1 MHDTNLGNRH
11 FDTLIIGAGSM
22 GMAAGYYLSRLGNKV
37 LMLDASDPPHD
48 QGAHHGGTRLIR
60 HAYGEGAAY
69 VPLALRAQR
78 LWEDLEQQ
86 KQRNPQT
93 ALFMR
98 TGVVN
103 IGSPDDPFLREVQ
116 SSAARHGIPLETLDA
131 TQASKRWPAWRLRA
145 DQIANFEPGAGVL
158 YCERAIAAYRELATT
173 LGATLCTNTRVV
185 RIECHGRE
193 SVTVWTGKNEKFT
206 ARDLI
211 VCAGKSTRPLLAPLG
226 LDVPV
231 TRVRKT
237 FAWFEA
243 APGLFAPER
252 FPGFFVASEVGGYY
266 GFPDLDGSGLKLGRH
281 DMGEPVSVDAP
292 LAPFGA
298 EPGDLGDLQAF
309 LQRYLPGAGKL
320 RVGRA
325 CEYDMTPD
333 THFIIDRVPA
343 CPNVHIA
350 TGFSGHGFKFASAIG
365 EALAER
371 ITQGESHM
379 DLSLFARK
387 RFV

>member
-1 MHDTNLGNRH
+1 MHTPNHSNRT
-11 FDTLIIGAGSM
+11 FDTLIVGAGSM

-37 LMLDASDPPHD
+37 LLIDAGDPPHD

-69 VPLALRAQR
+69 VPLALRAQQ
-78 LWEDLEQQ
+78 LWEDLEQE
-86 KQRNPQT
+86 T
-93 ALFMR
+93 GTTLFAR

-103 IGSPDDPFLREVQ
+103 IGAPNEPFMLEVQ
-116 SSAARHGIPLETLDA
+116 RSAARHGLALETLDGA
-131 TQASKRWPAWRLRA
+131 QASKRWPAWRLGA
-145 DQIANFEPGAGVL
+145 DQIVNFEPDAGVL
-158 YCERAIAAYRELATT
+158 YCERAISAYRQLATA
-173 LGATLCTNTRVV
+173 LGATLHTNAIVT

-193 SVTVWTGKNEKFT
+193 SVNVWTDKDEQFS

-211 VCAGKSTRPLLAPLG
+211 VCAGKSTRHLIAPLG

-231 TRVRKT
+231 TRLRKT
-237 FAWFEA
+237 FAWFDP
-243 APGLFAPER
+243 APGLFTPER
-252 FPGFFVASEVGGYY
+252 FPGFFVASKNGGYY

-281 DMGEPVSVDAP
+281 DGGEVVSVDAA

-298 EPGDLGDLQAF
+298 EPTDLGDLQGF

-325 CEYDMTPD
+325 CEYDVTPD
-333 THFIIDRVPA
+333 AHFIIDRVPT
-343 CPNVHIA
+343 CPNVHVA

-371 ITQGESHM
+371 ITRGESRL
-379 DLSLFARK
+379 DLALFARK
-387 RFV
+387 RFA

>member
-1 MHDTNLGNRH
+1 MQKTNVSNRH
-11 FDTLIIGAGSM
+11 FDTIIVGAGSM

-37 LMLDASDPPHD
+37 LLLDAGDPPHD
-48 QGAHHGGTRLIR
+48 QGAHHGSTRLIR

-69 VPLALRAQR
+69 VPLALRAQQ
-78 LWEDLEQQ
+78 LWEDLE
-86 KQRNPQT
+86 RQT
-93 ALFMR
+93 QTTLFAR

-103 IGSPDDPFLREVQ
+103 IGMPDDPFLREVQ
-116 SSAARHGIPLETLDA
+116 LSAARHGIPLETLDA
-131 TQASKRWPAWRLRA
+131 AQTCKRWPAWRLA
-145 DQIANFEPGAGVL
+145 AGQIANFEPGAGVL
-158 YCERAIAAYRELATT
+158 YCERGIAAYRQLAAA
-173 LGATLCTNTRVV
+173 LGATLGTNARVT

-193 SVTVWTGKNEKFT
+193 SASVWTDKNEKFS

-211 VCAGKSTRPLLAPLG
+211 VCAGKSTRDLLAPLG

-237 FAWFEA
+237 FAWFEPA
-243 APGLFAPER
+243 AGLFAPER

-281 DMGEPVSVDAP
+281 DLGEPVPVNAP

-298 EPGDLGDLQAF
+298 EPADLGDLRAF
-309 LQRYLPGAGKL
+309 LQRYLPGAGEL
-320 RVGRA
+320 RMGRA

-343 CPNVHIA
+343 CPNVHLA

-371 ITQGESHM
+371 ITQGESRI
-379 DLSLFARK
+379 DLAMFARR
-387 RFV
+387 RFA

>member
-1 MHDTNLGNRH
+1 MHTPNLNNRS
-11 FDTLIIGAGSM
+11 FDALIIGAGSM

-37 LMLDASDPPHD
+37 LLIDAGDPPHD

-69 VPLALRAQR
+69 VPLALRAQQ
-78 LWEDLEQQ
+78 LWEDLEQE
-86 KQRNPQT
+86 T
-93 ALFMR
+93 GTTLFAR

-103 IGSPDDPFLREVQ
+103 IGAPDDPFLREVQ
-116 SSAARHGIPLETLDA
+116 LSAARHGLPLETL
-131 TQASKRWPAWRLRA
+131 TGPEASRRWPAWRLTA
-145 DQIANFEPGAGVL
+145 NHIVNFEPDAGVL
-158 YCERAIAAYRELATT
+158 FCERAIGAYRQLATA
-173 LGATLCTNTRVV
+173 LGATLRTNTRIARV
-185 RIECHGRE
+185 ECHGRD
-193 SVTVWTGKNEKFT
+193 SVNVWTDTDEMFS

-211 VCAGKSTRPLLAPLG
+211 VCAGKSTRHLLAPLG

-231 TRVRKT
+231 TRVRKS
-237 FAWFEA
+237 FAWFEPA
-243 APGLFAPER
+243 ADLFAPEH

-281 DMGEPVSVDAP
+281 DSGEPVSADAA

-298 EPGDLGDLQAF
+298 EPSDLGDLQAF

-343 CPNVHIA
+343 CPNVHVA

-371 ITQGESHM
+371 VTQGTSRI
-379 DLSLFARK
+379 DLSMFAHR
-387 RFV
+387 RFA